1 MHFTKGTTV
10 LSESASTALGG
21 VIGKRKMLRDL
32 GFSTDTNLSQ
42 ACPVLTMGPALGL
55 LKRSKKSKSEVH
67 GLFVGLGCEE
77 AFTDKVEMDLTIG
90 KELVSLRKRE
100 SWFSE

>member
-32 GFSTDTNLSQ
+32 GFSTDTNLFQ
-42 ACPVLTMGPALGL
+42 ACPVLTMGPGSGVI
-55 LKRSKKSKSEVH
+55 K
-67 GLFVGLGCEE
+67 
-77 AFTDKVEMDLTIG
+77 TIQ
-90 KELVSLRKRE
+90 KIQK
-100 SWFSE
+100 